1 MKIAILSMQKIIN
14 YGSVLQA
21 YSLQQIVE
29 DITGTKVDFIDIE
42 ENDLVNV
49 NMPIKDGDDNTI
61 PLLLDRSLLGRI
73 KWKWMSSKR
82 KLFKKKVEY
91 FTKHNLNTSSTNNDK
106 QYDIVIVGS
115 DEVFKSQDSINLQ
128 LYGNIRQAKK
138 KITYAASCGSAV
150 IVGIPTETLPIIK
163 RAMSN
168 FSSMSVR
175 DLGTEKYISALYDG
189 KIYRNLDPVLVGT
202 LYKRKH
208 KPVPLKKYMIV
219 YAYGTRIR
227 KIEEIQAIKKFARK
241 HCCGCGACWAS
252 CPRNAISM
260 VEDEYGC
267 KYPIINESICIKCGK
282 CLKMCKYQNVKS
294 GKNPIV
300 AYAAKTKN
308 EQILNKSASGGIFA
322 SLAYEIIAL
331 GGYVAGAVLEFNQN
345 QKITVHHIL
354 SNNKGNIELMQGSKY
369 VQSDAWRCY
378 KEVIQIV
385 KSGKQVLFCGTPCQV
400 DAIKQITGN
409 PDNLITIDLICHG
422 VPPARMLQDYLK
434 VMGKTLGGHITGFQ
448 FRDKTCHKEWTSKIT
463 IKKGKKEKNY
473 FIPSRFVSFYKYF
486 LESVIYR
493 ENCYTCPYANLK
505 RVADLTIGDFWGI
518 EQYHKDDLGRD
529 TNGWSCVLINTKK
542 GKDFFD
548 MHGSGIQKF
557 LSKAEW
563 IEKNNH
569 QLRHPSM
576 KNEQRKNVLDS
587 YKNHGYKKVEH
598 RYRKRNGGKFKY
610 YYRLFKE
617 IYYNSKQ

>member
-1 MKIAILSMQKIIN
+1 MNQLYIKFSSKRGEIMKIAILSMQKIIN

-241 HCCGCGACWAS
+241 H
-252 CPRNAISM
+252 
-260 VEDEYGC
+260 
-267 KYPIINESICIKCGK
+267 K
-282 CLKMCKYQNVKS
+282 LK
-294 GKNPIV
+294 
-300 AYAAKTKN
+300 
-308 EQILNKSASGGIFA
+308 
-322 SLAYEIIAL
+322 IIAL
-331 GGYVAGAVLEFNQN
+331 EGVQNWCDDYIVADPF
-345 QKITVHHIL
+345 
-354 SNNKGNIELMQGSKY
+354 
-369 VQSDAWRCY
+369 
-378 KEVIQIV
+378 
-385 KSGKQVLFCGTPCQV
+385 
-400 DAIKQITGN
+400 
-409 PDNLITIDLICHG
+409 
-422 VPPARMLQDYLK
+422 RMLDYFYYAEYVVTDTFHGTIFSIINRKKFATIIRITNKNKLEDLMDTLNISERIVSDMAKLEDILEKDIAYTEVENILEKERKKTYTYLK
-434 VMGKTLGGHITGFQ
+434 KAL
-448 FRDKTCHKEWTSKIT
+448 
-463 IKKGKKEKNY
+463 
-473 FIPSRFVSFYKYF
+473 
-486 LESVIYR
+486 
-493 ENCYTCPYANLK
+493 
-505 RVADLTIGDFWGI
+505 
-518 EQYHKDDLGRD
+518 KDD
-529 TNGWSCVLINTKK
+529 K
-542 GKDFFD
+542 G
-548 MHGSGIQKF
+548 
-557 LSKAEW
+557 
-563 IEKNNH
+563 
-569 QLRHPSM
+569 
-576 KNEQRKNVLDS
+576 
-587 YKNHGYKKVEH
+587 
-598 RYRKRNGGKFKY
+598 
-610 YYRLFKE
+610 
-617 IYYNSKQ
+617 

>member
-21 YSLQQIVE
+21 YSLQQIIE

-241 HCCGCGACWAS
+241 H
-252 CPRNAISM
+252 
-260 VEDEYGC
+260 
-267 KYPIINESICIKCGK
+267 K
-282 CLKMCKYQNVKS
+282 LK
-294 GKNPIV
+294 
-300 AYAAKTKN
+300 
-308 EQILNKSASGGIFA
+308 
-322 SLAYEIIAL
+322 IIAL
-331 GGYVAGAVLEFNQN
+331 EGVQNWCDDYIVADPF
-345 QKITVHHIL
+345 
-354 SNNKGNIELMQGSKY
+354 
-369 VQSDAWRCY
+369 
-378 KEVIQIV
+378 
-385 KSGKQVLFCGTPCQV
+385 
-400 DAIKQITGN
+400 
-409 PDNLITIDLICHG
+409 
-422 VPPARMLQDYLK
+422 RMLDYFYYAEYVVTDTFHGTIFSIINRKKFATIIRITNKNKLEDLMDALNISERIVSDMAKLEDILEKDIAYTEVENILEKERKKTYTYLK
-434 VMGKTLGGHITGFQ
+434 KAL
-448 FRDKTCHKEWTSKIT
+448 
-463 IKKGKKEKNY
+463 
-473 FIPSRFVSFYKYF
+473 
-486 LESVIYR
+486 
-493 ENCYTCPYANLK
+493 
-505 RVADLTIGDFWGI
+505 
-518 EQYHKDDLGRD
+518 KDD
-529 TNGWSCVLINTKK
+529 K
-542 GKDFFD
+542 G
-548 MHGSGIQKF
+548 
-557 LSKAEW
+557 
-563 IEKNNH
+563 
-569 QLRHPSM
+569 
-576 KNEQRKNVLDS
+576 
-587 YKNHGYKKVEH
+587 
-598 RYRKRNGGKFKY
+598 
-610 YYRLFKE
+610 
-617 IYYNSKQ
+617 

>member
-91 FTKHNLNTSSTNNDK
+91 F
-106 QYDIVIVGS
+106 S

-241 HCCGCGACWAS
+241 H
-252 CPRNAISM
+252 
-260 VEDEYGC
+260 
-267 KYPIINESICIKCGK
+267 K
-282 CLKMCKYQNVKS
+282 LK
-294 GKNPIV
+294 
-300 AYAAKTKN
+300 
-308 EQILNKSASGGIFA
+308 
-322 SLAYEIIAL
+322 IIAL
-331 GGYVAGAVLEFNQN
+331 EGVQNWCDDYIVADPF
-345 QKITVHHIL
+345 
-354 SNNKGNIELMQGSKY
+354 
-369 VQSDAWRCY
+369 
-378 KEVIQIV
+378 
-385 KSGKQVLFCGTPCQV
+385 
-400 DAIKQITGN
+400 
-409 PDNLITIDLICHG
+409 
-422 VPPARMLQDYLK
+422 RMLDYFYYAEYVVTDTFHGTIFSIINRKKFATIIRITNKNKLEDLMDALNISERIVSDMAKLEDILEKDIAYTEVENILEKERKKTYTYLK
-434 VMGKTLGGHITGFQ
+434 KAL
-448 FRDKTCHKEWTSKIT
+448 
-463 IKKGKKEKNY
+463 
-473 FIPSRFVSFYKYF
+473 
-486 LESVIYR
+486 
-493 ENCYTCPYANLK
+493 
-505 RVADLTIGDFWGI
+505 
-518 EQYHKDDLGRD
+518 KDD
-529 TNGWSCVLINTKK
+529 K
-542 GKDFFD
+542 G
-548 MHGSGIQKF
+548 
-557 LSKAEW
+557 
-563 IEKNNH
+563 
-569 QLRHPSM
+569 
-576 KNEQRKNVLDS
+576 
-587 YKNHGYKKVEH
+587 
-598 RYRKRNGGKFKY
+598 
-610 YYRLFKE
+610 
-617 IYYNSKQ
+617 